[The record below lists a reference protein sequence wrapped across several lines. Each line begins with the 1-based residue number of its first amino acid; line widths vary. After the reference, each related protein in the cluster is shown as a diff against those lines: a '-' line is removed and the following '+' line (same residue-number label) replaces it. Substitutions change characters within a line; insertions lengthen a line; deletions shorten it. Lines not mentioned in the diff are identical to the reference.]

1 MINWKEDELWE
12 AVSGKDLNGVRAS
25 IKKGAKVDYFS
36 KEAKGSKS
44 LLHHAASIGFLPVF
58 ELLADDGAG
67 GRQHTWDGLRGNGNT
82 PFHLAAMY
90 NRLDIVKWCVAN
102 GSDVNMPGEVGYTCL
117 HLASKHG
124 HGEMVAYLLDVGA
137 RTDIIAGDQRT
148 PVMLAKTPEVKD
160 LFDYFRMNSGPTPP
174 TLRGVGGVDFGA
186 GTGINSSA
194 GSLGS
199 NGVGKGLGGESVG
212 RVGGHEEEF
221 GMNSRGS
228 RRQAPLPAEEI
239 RRGKAGL
246 GLRPASENPYAWH
259 DAASSTSFSKGG
271 NVIFQHK
278 NCNTHTS
285 RKYTHANSQSRQHT
299 NTTCIHHK
307 KLNIFS

>member
-1 MINWKEDELWE
+1 
-12 AVSGKDLNGVRAS
+12 
-25 IKKGAKVDYFS
+25 
-36 KEAKGSKS
+36 
-44 LLHHAASIGFLPVF
+44 
-58 ELLADDGAG
+58 
-67 GRQHTWDGLRGNGNT
+67 
-82 PFHLAAMY
+82 
-90 NRLDIVKWCVAN
+90 
-102 GSDVNMPGEVGYTCL
+102 
-117 HLASKHG
+117 
-124 HGEMVAYLLDVGA
+124 MVAYLLDVGA

-212 RVGGHEEEF
+212 RVAGHEEEF

-259 DAASSTSFSKGG
+259 DAASSTSVSKGG

-285 RKYTHANSQSRQHT
+285 MKYTHANSKSRQHT
-299 NTTCIHHK
+299 NTTRIHHK
-307 KLNIFS
+307 KLNICS